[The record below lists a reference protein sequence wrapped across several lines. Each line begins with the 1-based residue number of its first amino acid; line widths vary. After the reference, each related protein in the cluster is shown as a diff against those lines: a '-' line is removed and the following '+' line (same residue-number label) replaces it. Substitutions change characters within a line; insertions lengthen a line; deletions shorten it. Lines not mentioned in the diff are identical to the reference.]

1 MEINITRHAAERFFE
16 RFGALLSQEARRAMK
31 GCDAGPVIR
40 EVGEYIR
47 EECEET
53 KALLNDTAF
62 MATILEKYGYC
73 RRYRFFAG
81 GGAVF
86 VGSENHGAGRI
97 DVVTV
102 VKSDGTCSA
111 YARCVPRKRFGRPAA

>member
-1 MEINITRHAAERFFE
+1 MEINVTRHAAERFYE
-16 RFGALLSQEARRAMK
+16 RFGGLLSPEARKAMK
-31 GCDAGPVIR
+31 GCDARPAIR

-47 EECEET
+47 TECEET
-53 KALLNDTAF
+53 KSLINDTAF
-62 MATILEKYGYC
+62 MSRVLEKYGYG

-86 VGSENHGAGRI
+86 VGSENHGQGCI

-102 VKSDGTCSA
+102 VRVESGATP
-111 YARCVPRKRFGRPAA
+111 YARCRPRKRFGRAA